1 MAVVRTGAEVEPEMG
16 ELYQALHEGRRAN
29 VLLVAKPIRDRGGAQ
44 HGLSAQEMADILWR
58 LASPKMFSLITEV
71 EGYSTNRFGDWLA
84 AMLKAT
90 LLQP

>member
-1 MAVVRTGAEVEPEMG
+1 MRDVAPTSCSLRSRSAIEAE
-16 ELYQALHEGRRAN
+16 RS
-29 VLLVAKPIRDRGGAQ
+29 
-44 HGLSAQEMADILWR
+44 LSAQEMADILWR
-58 LASPKMFSLITEV
+58 LASPEMFSLITEV